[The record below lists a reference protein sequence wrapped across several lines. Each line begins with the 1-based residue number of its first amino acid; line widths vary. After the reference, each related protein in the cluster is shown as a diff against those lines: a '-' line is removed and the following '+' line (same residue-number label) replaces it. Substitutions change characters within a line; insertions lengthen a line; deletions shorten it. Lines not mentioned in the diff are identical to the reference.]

1 MYILDESEFELLNS
15 NAAVENYPAW
25 DSDSTYDKDERVIYN
40 NRIYKSLIDNNNEEP
55 ENSLNW
61 FNKGATNPYKCIDKY
76 INTQTISE
84 DDLVMEFSFKN
95 ADTIAFFNVYAKAV
109 KIEIY
114 TNDNNLV
121 RTIEKDLLTNVNNWG
136 DYFYR
141 KEEYI
146 ERFFIKGSFMLVG
159 KLKITLYKTDN
170 VKVGILQI
178 GNESDLGLTLED
190 VKSDIDD
197 YSKKNIDENGNVYLK
212 QGNYADRLDCEVI
225 CPTSKFNTIRN
236 RLIKSRGK
244 AFTWIASE
252 DDKFRELNLYGY
264 YENFSISVDNPEML
278 TCSLSLRGLV

>member
-1 MYILDESEFELLNS
+1 MYILDESEFELLSS
-15 NAAVENYPAW
+15 NATVEDYPAW
-25 DSDSTYDKDERVIYN
+25 DSDSTYDTDDRVIYN
-40 NRIYKSLIDNNNEEP
+40 NRVYKSLVDDNGEEP
-55 ENSLNW
+55 GTGLNW
-61 FNKGATNPYKCIDKY
+61 FDEGATNPYKCIDEY
-76 INTQTISE
+76 INTQTINE
-84 DDLVMEFSFKN
+84 DDLVMEFSFTN

-114 TNDNNLV
+114 DTNDNLIG
-121 RTIEKDLLTNVNNWG
+121 TIEKDLLTNVNSWE

-146 ERFFIKGSFMLVG
+146 ERFFIRGAFMLVG
-159 KLKITLYKTDN
+159 KLKITLYKADD

-178 GNESDLGLTLED
+178 GSASDLGLTLED

-197 YSKKNIDENGNVYLK
+197 YSKKDIDENGNVYLK
-212 QGNYADRLDCEVI
+212 QGNYADRLDCKVI
-225 CPTSKFNTIRN
+225 CATSKFNTIRN
-236 RLIKSRGK
+236 RLIKTRGK

-264 YENFSISVDNPEML
+264 YESFSISVDNPEML